1 MEVRIGFRANEMNRA
16 KSMLERCED
25 DGFIYDKFIVGKS
38 KGTIRPNRW
47 ERMKY
52 QKPNFPL
59 ITDGLYKDD
68 IEKYWKGKPVTF
80 AHMNNC
86 VGCFHRNAVLLKH
99 MSERHPNKFNWFVKQ
114 EQDVGYGKGKR
125 LFKTDMS
132 YQQIKDSLKQV
143 SLFDDDFT
151 ECDSGYCGL

>member
-1 MEVRIGFRANEMNRA
+1 
-16 KSMLERCED
+16 MLY
-25 DGFIYDKFIVGKS
+25 FY
-38 KGTIRPNRW
+38 
-47 ERMKY
+47 
-52 QKPNFPL
+52 
-59 ITDGLYKDD
+59 
-68 IEKYWKGKPVTF
+68 
-80 AHMNNC
+80 
-86 VGCFHRNAVLLKH
+86 